1 MYIYNTKINI
11 RISLTLR
18 FVMFVCVG
26 LMDVMC
32 LMMMW
37 HMCVIDDVTHVID
50 DVTYV
55 SDDDVTHC
63 WSLYAQ
69 VWWMWWCGL
78 TSRWRRRRRRSSLRS
93 GFFFFINHFFVN
105 SAGTSWKQLHVLS
118 LENTFYML
126 PLENTFYRVD
136 LFWFFIAGEGGG
148 DPLCVLVCVCVC
160 VYIHTYMY
168 VCLSVFVLC
177 LSCDTHTHTH
187 THTQG
192 VRQGE
197 HRQDWRGRAASH
209 LRHSGR
215 CAHTG
220 LIHTHTHTHTYIHT
234 YTHMHT
240 YIHPELGHIFVTLGD
255 ALTQV
260 P

>member
-1 MYIYNTKINI
+1 MHINISLTLRFVISAHLKKNQHIFFTMYIYNTKINI

-93 GFFFFINHFFVN
+93 GFFFFSSIIFSSIALERHEN
-105 SAGTSWKQLHVLS
+105 SSMCFL
-118 LENTFYML
+118 
-126 PLENTFYRVD
+126 
-136 LFWFFIAGEGGG
+136 
-148 DPLCVLVCVCVC
+148 
-160 VYIHTYMY
+160 
-168 VCLSVFVLC
+168 
-177 LSCDTHTHTH
+177 
-187 THTQG
+187 
-192 VRQGE
+192 
-197 HRQDWRGRAASH
+197 
-209 LRHSGR
+209 
-215 CAHTG
+215 
-220 LIHTHTHTHTYIHT
+220 
-234 YTHMHT
+234 
-240 YIHPELGHIFVTLGD
+240 
-255 ALTQV
+255 
-260 P
+260 